1 MATNPILDIPI
12 RQRQSTNVP
21 MPFELMYQMLNEKQK
36 RYDAAE
42 AIDRENKKDVSK
54 LSSPISGHNQYLSQ
68 LKANYLK
75 QMMDLHNNMPDKASS
90 EYKRKSESIVD
101 AVVMDPNY
109 NLIQESNASWLE
121 RTKIVS
127 QLMAQGKYSP
137 AADRVYQNFNGVNP
151 DGTLKKFEFAGL
163 RPKVD
168 LQEIYARAYALT
180 PEEKGFKTFPK
191 GNTVVTLQ
199 ESGKKPE
206 KLKQSYL
213 SLLGNDGVEDYMYEN
228 NIKSPEEFEQHLN
241 AQVLSNS
248 DYKVSTKIDPN
259 YEGFYAGLA
268 AQKHQLDKQKHA
280 LDVNEQALRMLKLK
294 KEILQGEE
302 GGENPA
308 TSQMQF
314 QNANVPS
321 DVFDENIASQIK
333 PDGSITAFEE
343 GLWRKVLGKSLK
355 TYFPGAANKLGVSQP
370 TGAEGSLQSLL
381 NEQRRNI
388 EVANRMNPGPAKL
401 NENMVRLRYKNSK
414 KTNLNVHKFNSA
426 DDRNNASKDFWEN
439 YNGYQYQIVDGENAI
454 NLTPEQS
461 SSIVETLG
469 SKKSGVQAFVQGKL
483 NAFNV
488 YGPVGYSVKIVGE
501 VPGINAKNPSL
512 VAYRTPAGN
521 DINSKLAI
529 QEHLLAK
536 AYTKGVPQSFPDGY
550 IDPYTREY
558 LRDPNGKKV
567 NGVEVFWKHFNDA
580 QSSRHIVAY
589 D

>member
-21 MPFELMYQMLNEKQK
+21 MPFEIMYQMLNEKQK

-54 LSSPISGHNQYLSQ
+54 LSSPISGHNEYLSQ

-75 QMMDLHNNMPDKASS
+75 QMMDLHNNMPDKGSS

-168 LQEIYARAYALT
+168 LQETYARAYALT
-180 PEEKGFKTFPK
+180 PEEKGFKTFPR
-191 GNTVVTLQ
+191 GNTIVTLQ

-206 KLKQSYL
+206 KLKQSYI
-213 SLLGNDGVEDYMYEN
+213 SLLGNDGMEDYMYEN
-228 NIKSPEEFEQHLN
+228 NLKSPEEFEQHIN

-294 KEILQGEE
+294 KEIEE
-302 GGENPA
+302 GDEKEEGPS
-308 TSQMQF
+308 TSLIQF
-314 QNANVPS
+314 QNANVPP
-321 DVFDENIASQIK
+321 DVFSENVAAQIK
-333 PDGSITAFEE
+333 EDGSVNGFEE
-343 GLWRKVLGKSLK
+343 SIWKKTLK
-355 TYFPGAANKLGVSQP
+355 TYFPGAANKLGASQP
-370 TGAEGSLQSLL
+370 NSAEGSLQNLL

-388 EVANRMNPGPAKL
+388 ETVNKMNPGVVKL

-414 KTNLNVHKFNSA
+414 KTNLNVHKFN
-426 DDRNNASKDFWEN
+426 NAKDIKEAETTFWN
-439 YNGYQYQIVDGENAI
+439 SYNAYQYQIVDGENVI
-454 NLTPEQS
+454 PLTPEQTS
-461 SSIVETLG
+461 SLVESLG
-469 SKKSGVQAFVQGKL
+469 STKSGVQAFLQGRL

-488 YGPVGYSVKIVGE
+488 YGPEGFSIKVVGE
-501 VPGINAKNPSL
+501 VPNIDAKNPSL
-512 VAYRTPAGN
+512 VATGMPVDGS
-521 DINSKLAI
+521 INSKLAI

-536 AYTKGVPQSFPDGY
+536 AYTQGIPQSFSDGY
-550 IDPYTREY
+550 IDPYTKQY

-567 NGVEVFWKHFNDA
+567 NGVEVFWKHFNNA

>member
-168 LQEIYARAYALT
+168 LQEVYARAYALT

-228 NIKSPEEFEQHLN
+228 NLKSPEEFEQHLN

-302 GGENPA
+302 GTEENPA

-343 GLWRKVLGKSLK
+343 GLWRKVLGKPLK

-426 DDRNNASKDFWEN
+426 DDRDNASKDFWEN
-439 YNGYQYQIVDGENAI
+439 YNGYQYQIVDNNCCDDNEETEIDTLTKRIWSLETNVDAI
-454 NLTPEQS
+454 SLM
-461 SSIVETLG
+461 
-469 SKKSGVQAFVQGKL
+469 
-483 NAFNV
+483 
-488 YGPVGYSVKIVGE
+488 VKNIYN
-501 VPGINAKNPSL
+501 ISYN
-512 VAYRTPAGN
+512 
-521 DINSKLAI
+521 
-529 QEHLLAK
+529 
-536 AYTKGVPQSFPDGY
+536 
-550 IDPYTREY
+550 
-558 LRDPNGKKV
+558 
-567 NGVEVFWKHFNDA
+567 
-580 QSSRHIVAY
+580 
-589 D
+589 